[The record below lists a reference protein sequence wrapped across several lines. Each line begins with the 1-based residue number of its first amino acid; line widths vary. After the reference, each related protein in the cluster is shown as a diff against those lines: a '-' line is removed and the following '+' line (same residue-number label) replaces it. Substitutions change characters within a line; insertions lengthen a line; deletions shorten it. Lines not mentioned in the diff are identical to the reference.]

1 MLQHQP
7 CLLPGHPGEEL
18 DKFRQAEAILEIF
31 KQGGDR
37 YAGVAKHPG
46 AAKPQGVLLHG
57 RTARPTEI
65 WL

>member
-18 DKFRQAEAILEIF
+18 DELRQADAILEIF

-57 RTARPTEI
+57 
-65 WL
+65 